1 LLISIW
7 HSNCL
12 FNFVRHEISAIL
24 NFRKERT
31 ACPILL
37 KNKIYPRMKQIALV
51 VIALITFSCSQ
62 AQKTSFSKEALAEKL
77 LTVDG
82 GQTSFKNILKK
93 YKGKTLVIEV
103 WASWCGDCV
112 KAMPKVKELQ
122 ANNPDVS
129 YLFLS
134 ADKTAEKWKI
144 GIEKHELKGDH
155 FMMNDGMKGV
165 FGKAI
170 DLDWIPRYIIID
182 KTGKIVL
189 YRAIETDFDKIN
201 ETLKSLKQA

>member
-1 LLISIW
+1 MKQLVILLIA
-7 HSNCL
+7 
-12 FNFVRHEISAIL
+12 FA
-24 NFRKERT
+24 
-31 ACPILL
+31 
-37 KNKIYPRMKQIALV
+37 
-51 VIALITFSCSQ
+51 TFSCTK
-62 AQKTSFSKEALAEKL
+62 AQKSQFSEEALSEKL
-77 LTVDG
+77 LAVDG
-82 GQTSFKNILKK
+82 GQVTFKDILKK
-93 YKGKTLVIEV
+93 HEGKTLVIEI

-122 ANNPDVS
+122 ENNPDVS

-134 ADKTAEKWKI
+134 ADKTADKWKI
-144 GIEKHELKGDH
+144 GIKKHELKGDH

-170 DLDWIPRYIIID
+170 DMDWIPRYIIVD

-201 ETLKSLKQA
+201 ETLKNLK

>member
-1 LLISIW
+1 MKQLVILLIA
-7 HSNCL
+7 
-12 FNFVRHEISAIL
+12 FA
-24 NFRKERT
+24 
-31 ACPILL
+31 
-37 KNKIYPRMKQIALV
+37 
-51 VIALITFSCSQ
+51 TFSCAR
-62 AQKTSFSKEALAEKL
+62 AQKTNFSKEASSEKL
-77 LTVDG
+77 LATDESQVA
-82 GQTSFKNILKK
+82 FKDILKK

-112 KAMPKVKELQ
+112 KSMPKVKELQ

-134 ADKTAEKWKI
+134 ADKTADKWKI

-155 FMMNDGMKGV
+155 YMMNDGMKGV

-170 DLDWIPRYIIID
+170 DLDWIPRYIVVD

-189 YRAIETDFDKIN
+189 YRAIETDFEKIN
-201 ETLKSLKQA
+201 STLQSLK